1 MIAHYATWKT
11 LKKKKS
17 LQPLIKKLLSVA
29 LAWVIIMPSS
39 RSSVAKSVQ
48 YTQVPWQL
56 QHVSVKEIIH
66 FEVFMLT
73 NGMFL
78 KIQYFPSQYLVVC
91 K

>member
-29 LAWVIIMPSS
+29 LAWVIMPSS
-39 RSSVAKSVQ
+39 RSLVAKSVQ